1 MNKLCVLTVSI
12 VVLMLIGFIGYQI
25 YLIKF
30 EIDLDISI
38 RYLRN
43 CTYDIQEV
51 LAAEKCHYLEYK
63 KLISESQ
70 NIIGILTNLRIDM
83 TKYHKYSAGQTYYL
97 FDKYFKLV
105 FEPFFADVYKLLE
118 ESDDFNNEYYKDSIK
133 LLKSRNQDDLAY
145 IERFQKRYR
154 VKESWRCQC
163 EYIDELSISIK
174 NLKEKLNARDM
185 E

>member
-1 MNKLCVLTVSI
+1 MNKLCVLAVSI

-25 YLIKF
+25 YHIKF

-38 RYLRN
+38 QYLIN
-43 CTYDIQEV
+43 CVYDIQEV
-51 LAAEKCHYLEYK
+51 LTAEKCHYLEYE
-63 KLISESQ
+63 KLISESK
-70 NIIGILTNLRIDM
+70 NIISILTNLRIDM
-83 TKYHKYSAGQTYYL
+83 TNYHKYSAGQTYYL
-97 FDKYFKLV
+97 FDKYFKFV

-154 VKESWRCQC
+154 IKESWRCQC

-174 NLKEKLNARDM
+174 KLKEKLNARDM